1 MARTH
6 IAMGV
11 AVGSLGSLIFMQDDA
26 LAWWVGVLMGSI
38 IPDIDHPQSKIG
50 RRFPGISH
58 LLHAIFGHRGGTHS
72 VMFILLISLAGWI
85 VSVPLGIGLS
95 LGVLTHILADM
106 VSFSKGQMFTRGGG
120 CPLLWPF
127 KDKRF
132 GFIERPYR

>member
-50 RRFPGISH
+50 RWFPGI
-58 LLHAIFGHRGGTHS
+58 
-72 VMFILLISLAGWI
+72 
-85 VSVPLGIGLS
+85 
-95 LGVLTHILADM
+95 
-106 VSFSKGQMFTRGGG
+106 
-120 CPLLWPF
+120 
-127 KDKRF
+127 
-132 GFIERPYR
+132 